1 MAGKRA
7 QVLEACRMEIVYF
20 ISFVVLCALI
30 LRWAFSRSAKN
41 AEKARKRNRV
51 RQKRQ
56 AELLSTPTNYV
67 LSRGDEVWRKKR
79 EKGAEDVI
87 VTNRFAPKSET
98 AGEPEYDGYSRR
110 DRHHVVVGTAY
121 IKDENHIDEAATAG
135 RQQKRGP
142 AVG

>member
-1 MAGKRA
+1 
-7 QVLEACRMEIVYF
+7 MEIVYF

-30 LRWAFSRSAKN
+30 LKWAFGRSAKK
-41 AEKARKRNRV
+41 AELAQKRNKLR
-51 RQKRQ
+51 RKQQ
-56 AELLSTPTNYV
+56 SELLSTPTSYV

-87 VTNRFAPKSET
+87 VTNRFVPKST
-98 AGEPEYDGYSRR
+98 SAGEPEYDGYSRR

-121 IKDENHIDEAATAG
+121 IKDEDHIEEAGAAE

-142 AVG
+142 AAG